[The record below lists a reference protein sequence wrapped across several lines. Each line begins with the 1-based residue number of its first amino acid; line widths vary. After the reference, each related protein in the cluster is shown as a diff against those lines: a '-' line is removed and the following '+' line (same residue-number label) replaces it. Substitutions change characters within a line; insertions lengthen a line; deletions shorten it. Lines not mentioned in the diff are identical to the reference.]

1 MRKCFQQS
9 SFCIFLILL
18 ICSPVLFTSCATS
31 IHFPVERPAE
41 IDSKGAT
48 SIAIIPFSTGNMSRF
63 YYNYST
69 DAKVI
74 ANYIQE
80 EFQKR
85 ILRSGYFTL
94 VSAQGLLKQSP
105 TTTPAYDLYIH
116 GNMYNFSNEIEKI
129 LLKSEDNKK
138 KQYLYKR
145 KVTLSVKYEV
155 VYSKTNE
162 ILYSTTQHIEEESS
176 EYVTPREV
184 PSFFSLIS
192 SDLSGRINTIAK
204 KLMPYTTTRHLSL
217 LKYKTKDPEIKE
229 AMDTAHKLTKQGLY
243 PLAQSAFMTLY
254 EQQGIFEAGY
264 NAALLLEATGQLQKA
279 EELMSKIFVATNNKK
294 AEKALKEIQKE
305 IRYAQ
310 RLQYQKQARKAAA
323 EKTKTSEK

>member
-31 IHFPVERPAE
+31 IRFPVERPAE

-48 SIAIIPFSTGNMSRF
+48 SIAILPFSSGNMSRF

-94 VSAQGLLKQSP
+94 VSAQGLLKQSS
-105 TTTPAYDLYIH
+105 TASACDLYIH

-129 LLKSEDNKK
+129 LLKSEENKK

-155 VYSKTNE
+155 VYSRTNE
-162 ILYSTTQHIEEESS
+162 ILYSTTQHIEEESGKYAS
-176 EYVTPREV
+176 SWEV
-184 PSFFSLIS
+184 PGFFS
-192 SDLSGRINTIAK
+192 
-204 KLMPYTTTRHLSL
+204 
-217 LKYKTKDPEIKE
+217 
-229 AMDTAHKLTKQGLY
+229 
-243 PLAQSAFMTLY
+243 FMQTDC
-254 EQQGIFEAGY
+254 
-264 NAALLLEATGQLQKA
+264 
-279 EELMSKIFVATNNKK
+279 S
-294 AEKALKEIQKE
+294 
-305 IRYAQ
+305 
-310 RLQYQKQARKAAA
+310 
-323 EKTKTSEK
+323 TS

>member
-18 ICSPVLFTSCATS
+18 ICTPVLFTSCATS
-31 IHFPVERPAE
+31 IRFPVERPAE

-48 SIAIIPFSTGNMSRF
+48 SIAILPFSTGNINRF
-63 YYNYST
+63 YYNHSS

-94 VSAQGLLKQSP
+94 VSAQGLLKQSS
-105 TTTPAYDLYIH
+105 TTSACDLYIH
-116 GNMYNFSNEIEKI
+116 GNMYNFSNKIEKI

-155 VYSKTNE
+155 VYSRTNE

-192 SDLSGRINTIAK
+192 SDLSGRINNIAK

-217 LKYKTKDPEIKE
+217 LKTKTKEPEIKE
-229 AMDTAHKLTKQGLY
+229 ALATAHKLTKQGLY

-264 NAALLLEATGQLQKA
+264 NAALLLEATGKLQKA
-279 EELMSKIFVATNNKK
+279 AELMSQIFVATNNKK

-310 RLQYQKQARKAAA
+310 RLHYQKQARKTAT

>member
-1 MRKCFQQS
+1 MRKCFQKS

-18 ICSPVLFTSCATS
+18 ICTPVLFTSCATS
-31 IHFPVERPAE
+31 IRFPVERPAE

-63 YYNYST
+63 YYNHSS

-94 VSAQGLLKQSP
+94 VSAQGLLKQSS
-105 TTTPAYDLYIH
+105 TASACDLYIH

-155 VYSKTNE
+155 VYSRTNE

-217 LKYKTKDPEIKE
+217 LKTKTKEPEIKE
-229 AMDTAHKLTKQGLY
+229 ALATAHKLTKQGLY

-254 EQQGIFEAGY
+254 ERQGIFEAGY

-279 EELMSKIFVATNNKK
+279 EELMSQIFVATNNKK

-310 RLQYQKQARKAAA
+310 RLHYQKQARKAAT

>member
-1 MRKCFQQS
+1 MKKCIQQC
-9 SFCIFLILL
+9 SFCFFLILL
-18 ICSPVLFTSCATS
+18 ICIPLLLTSCATS
-31 IHFPVERPAE
+31 VSFPVERPAE
-41 IDSKGAT
+41 IDSRGAT
-48 SIAIIPFSTGNMSRF
+48 SITIIPFSSSNMGRF
-63 YYNYST
+63 YYNHNT
-69 DAKVI
+69 DTKTI

-80 EFQKR
+80 QFQNR
-85 ILRSGYFTL
+85 ILRSGYFSL
-94 VSAQGLLKQSP
+94 ISSQGLPNTSG
-105 TTTPAYDLYIH
+105 TSSSSSDLRIQ
-116 GNMYNFSNEIEKI
+116 GNIYNFSNKVEKI
-129 LLKSEDNKK
+129 TVETEDKK
-138 KQYLYKR
+138 KKLYLYKR

-176 EYVTPREV
+176 EYASSREV

-229 AMDTAHKLTKQGLY
+229 ALDTAHKLTKQRLY

-264 NAALLLEATGQLQKA
+264 NAALLLEATGQLKEA
-279 EELMSKIFVATNNKK
+279 EVLMHQLFVATNNKK

-310 RLQYQKQARKAAA
+310 RLKYQKKAREAAT

>member
-85 ILRSGYFTL
+85 ILRSSYFTL
-94 VSAQGLLKQSP
+94 VSAQGLSKQSP

-116 GNMYNFSNEIEKI
+116 GNIYNLSNEIEKI

-155 VYSKTNE
+155 VYSRTNE

-204 KLMPYTTTRHLSL
+204 KLMPYTITRHLSL
-217 LKYKTKDPEIKE
+217 LKTKTKEPEIKE
-229 AMDTAHKLTKQGLY
+229 ALATAHKLTKQGLY

-264 NAALLLEATGQLQKA
+264 NAALLLEATGQLETA
-279 EELMSKIFVATNNKK
+279 EQLMLQLFVATNNKK

>member
-18 ICSPVLFTSCATS
+18 ICNPVLFTSCATS
-31 IHFPVERPAE
+31 IRFPVERPAE

-48 SIAIIPFSTGNMSRF
+48 SIAILPFSTGNMSRF
-63 YYNYST
+63 YYNHSS

-94 VSAQGLLKQSP
+94 VSAQGLLKQSS
-105 TTTPAYDLYIH
+105 TASACDLYIH

-155 VYSKTNE
+155 VYSRTNE

-217 LKYKTKDPEIKE
+217 LKTKTKEPEIKE
-229 AMDTAHKLTKQGLY
+229 ALATAHKLTKQGLY

-279 EELMSKIFVATNNKK
+279 EELMSQIFVATNNKK
-294 AEKALKEIQKE
+294 AEKALKAIQKE

-310 RLQYQKQARKAAA
+310 RLHYQKQARKAAT